1 MFRKYLS
8 HALVILSSM
17 FVVFFALDIRNPAM
31 AWIDNRITKTLL
43 IIFAISTMTLA
54 INTLK
59 GVRRIEHRQAERFT
73 EQQRSAKTEP
83 SGNLRNRHST
93 DVPQSQSRLQVRAY
107 R

>member
-1 MFRKYLS
+1 MTFRKYLS

-43 IIFAISTMTLA
+43 IIFAVASMTLA

-59 GVRRIEHRQAERFT
+59 GIRRYEQRQAERL
-73 EQQRSAKTEP
+73 RSNAPERQ
-83 SGNLRNRHST
+83 LRYSMPERQLRSN
-93 DVPQSQSRLQVRAY
+93 VPERERSLQKRSY

>member
-1 MFRKYLS
+1 
-8 HALVILSSM
+8 M
-17 FVVFFALDIRNPAM
+17 FVVFFVLDIRNPAM

-59 GVRRIEHRQAERFT
+59 SVRRIEHRQAERFN
-73 EQQRSAKTEP
+73 EQQRSARAKP
-83 SGNLRNRHST
+83 SRGDSWDRQST
-93 DVPQSQSRLQVRAY
+93 DVPQSQSRLQVRSY